1 MATETLTQTIATL
14 TLRTAEQSQSN
25 NEKKVVNGNQ
35 NSTQGSEP
43 YRYAHL
49 LPVLDKSEH
58 YQPLTPLEHVDPG
71 LRALKHD
78 DPRSFLRAAT
88 SVDDLTP
95 DLGTEIRGVN
105 LAKLT
110 SDERDQI
117 ALEVARRGLLVFRD
131 QQEFIDSSP
140 EFYLDWGRH
149 FGR

>member
-14 TLRTAEQSQSN
+14 TLRTTEQSQTN

-35 NSTQGSEP
+35 NSTQGSEL

-49 LPVLDKSEH
+49 LPVFDKSEH
-58 YQPLTPLEHVDPG
+58 YQPLTPFEHVDPG